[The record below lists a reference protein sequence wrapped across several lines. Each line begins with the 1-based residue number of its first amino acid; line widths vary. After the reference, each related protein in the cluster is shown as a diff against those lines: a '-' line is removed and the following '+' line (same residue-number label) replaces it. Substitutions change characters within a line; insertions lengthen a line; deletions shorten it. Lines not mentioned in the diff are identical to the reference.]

1 MSNYYNA
8 SEMKNAAGR
17 MDEEIEKFE
26 SCYSNLNSIIYTLSD
41 KWDDGNNRMYEKRYR
56 NDVAPAIE
64 QALKVM
70 KQSSGILKACSEKYG
85 YAIDSGNTF
94 LLS

>member
-17 MDEEIEKFE
+17 MDEEIRKFE
-26 SCYSNLNSIIYTLSD
+26 TCCSHLEDIICTLCD
-41 KWDDGNNRMYEKRYR
+41 KWDDDNNKKYVKRYR

-70 KQSSGILKACSEKYG
+70 KQGSGILKACSEKYG

-94 LLS
+94 LSS

>member
-17 MDEEIEKFE
+17 MDEEIRKFE
-26 SCYSNLNSIIYTLSD
+26 TCCSHLEDIICTLCD
-41 KWDDGNNRMYEKRYR
+41 KWDDDNNK
-56 NDVAPAIE
+56 
-64 QALKVM
+64 
-70 KQSSGILKACSEKYG
+70 

-94 LLS
+94 LSSW